1 MKIVIF
7 EPHPDDLL
15 FGPGPILLDWIE
27 EGHDI
32 RVITVTDG
40 RACCRAGADVFS
52 PEIKD
57 LSEDEIAKMRTNE
70 AIEAIKYL
78 GISLDNHYLLNF
90 HDADGQKYVKE
101 GIQKVKPIIK
111 DADRLVLSSTNNQHE
126 DHQAAHDIAIG
137 AAQELNLTGIEYF
150 VFFIASYGRFQE
162 DSKDKQFEFSI
173 SDECREKLVEWYE
186 IYKSQSY
193 LKYTNRMYKRYL
205 KKVIYMTYG
214 LFQWEDI
221 GKYYNF

>member
-27 EGHDI
+27 EEHEI
-32 RVITVTDG
+32 HVITVTDG
-40 RACCRAGADVFS
+40 RACCRAGGDVFS
-52 PEIKD
+52 PEIKAM
-57 LSEDEIAKMRTNE
+57 SEDDIAHMRIEE
-70 AIEAIKYL
+70 ARTTIKYL
-78 GISLDNHYLLNF
+78 GIPLDNHHLLNF

-101 GIQKVKPIIK
+101 GIQKVKSIIK
-111 DADRLVLSSTNNQHE
+111 DADRLVFSSTNNMHE

-137 AAQELNLTGIEYF
+137 AARELNLTDIEYF

-162 DSKDKQFEFSI
+162 DSKDKQFQFPI
-173 SDECREKLVEWYE
+173 SDECRKKLIDWYE
-186 IYKSQSY
+186 IYKSMSHI
-193 LKYTNRMYKRYL
+193 KYTNRMYIGYL
-205 KKVIYMTYG
+205 KKVETMTYG
-214 LFQWEDI
+214 LFQWEDL

>member
-27 EGHDI
+27 EGNEIH
-32 RVITVTDG
+32 VITVTDG

-52 PEIKD
+52 PEIKAM
-57 LSEDEIAKMRTNE
+57 SEDDIAHMRTDE
-70 AIEAIKYL
+70 AKQVITYL
-78 GISLDNHYLLNF
+78 GIPLENHHLLNF
-90 HDADGQKYVKE
+90 QDADGQKYVKRA
-101 GIQKVKPIIK
+101 IQKVKPIIK
-111 DADRLVLSSTNNQHE
+111 DSDRLVLSSTNNMHE

-137 AAQELNLTGIEYF
+137 AAQELNLTDIEYF

-162 DSKDKQFEFSI
+162 DSKDKQFEFPI
-173 SDECREKLVEWYE
+173 SDECRKKLLEWYE
-186 IYKSQSY
+186 IYKSQSH

-205 KKVIYMTYG
+205 KKVEYMTYAR
-214 LFQWEDI
+214 FQWEDI
-221 GKYYNF
+221 GNYYNF

>member
-27 EGHDI
+27 EGHEI
-32 RVITVTDG
+32 HVITVTDG

-57 LSEDEIAKMRTNE
+57 LSEDDIAQMRTNE
-70 AIEAIKYL
+70 AKQAIKYL
-78 GISLDNHYLLNF
+78 GIPANQHHLLGF

-101 GIQKVKPIIK
+101 GIEKVKPIIK
-111 DADRLVLSSTNNQHE
+111 DADRLVLSSTNNLHE
-126 DHQAAHDIAIG
+126 DHQASHDIAIG
-137 AAQELNLTGIEYF
+137 TAIELNLTNIEYF
-150 VFFIASYGRFQE
+150 VFFEASYGRFKE
-162 DSKDKQFEFSI
+162 DSKDKQFEFPI
-173 SDECREKLVEWYE
+173 SDECRQKLFEWYA

-193 LKYTNRMYKRYL
+193 LKYTNKMYIGYL
-205 KKVIYMTYG
+205 KKVKSMTYG
-214 LFQWEDI
+214 LFQWNDI
-221 GKYYNF
+221 GKFYNF